1 MRMRRRDRGQAYV
14 VTLLFL
20 TGLLG
25 MAAMAVDVGSWYKAQ
40 RSLQA
45 AVDAAALAGVQAL
58 PEDEVEARSLAA
70 DYLTK
75 NGGGSATVNVT
86 TKTAKN
92 DTINVKAEREAP
104 GFFAKVVGID
114 SVDVHATA
122 TARASG
128 IGQAKYVAPVVVN
141 WQHPMLK
148 CECWGPSN
156 STTLDLDKLH
166 KPGSGNA
173 AGAFSLIDLRLNGG
187 GNAGASELADWML
200 NGMNAFMPLGDYDV
214 APSVNFNNSQFIDAM
229 AARLNTEVLFPVYK
243 KITGSGSGAKYE
255 IIGWV
260 GFVPTQ
266 FDANGNPGTITGYF
280 TQVTWQGIEATSGP
294 PTFGAKVVALVE

>member
-1 MRMRRRDRGQAYV
+1 MRTSTREHGQAYV

-20 TGLLG
+20 TALLG

-58 PEDEVEARSLAA
+58 PDDDVEAKSLAA

-75 NGGGSATVNVT
+75 NGGGSATVEVM
-86 TKTAKN
+86 TKTTQN
-92 DTINVKAEREAP
+92 DTIRVTGEREAP
-104 GFFAKVVGID
+104 GFFAKVIGID
-114 SVDVHATA
+114 AVDVHAKA

-128 IGQAKYVAPVVVN
+128 IAQAKYVAPVVVH

-148 CECWGPSN
+148 CECWGPTN
-156 STTLDLDKLH
+156 STTIQLDKLH

-173 AGAFSLIDLRLNGG
+173 AGSFALIDLRLGGG
-187 GNAGASELADWML
+187 GNVGASELAEWML
-200 NGMNAFMPLGDYDV
+200 DGLNAFMPLGDYDV
-214 APSVNFNNSQFIDAM
+214 APSVNFNNSQFIDAL
-229 AARLNTEVLFPVYK
+229 AARIDTEVLFPVYK

-260 GFVPTQ
+260 GFVPTS

-280 TQVTWQGIEATSGP
+280 TQVTWQGIQATNGA
-294 PTFGAKVVALVE
+294 PTFGAKIVALVE

>member
-1 MRMRRRDRGQAYV
+1 MRISGREHGQAYV

-45 AVDAAALAGVQAL
+45 AVDAAALAGAQAL
-58 PEDEVEARSLAA
+58 PEDEAKARSLAA

-75 NGGGSATVNVT
+75 NGGGTATMDV
-86 TKTAKN
+86 TKTTVDD
-92 DTINVKAEREAP
+92 DTIKVSAEREAP

-114 SVDVHATA
+114 TVDVHAKA
-122 TARASG
+122 TARAAG
-128 IGQAKYVAPVVVN
+128 IAQAKYVAPVVVN
-141 WQHPMLK
+141 WQHPMLQ
-148 CECWGPSN
+148 CECFGPGN
-156 STTLDLDKLH
+156 ETTIELDKLH

-173 AGAFSLIDLRLNGG
+173 AGSFALIDLRTDGNG
-187 GNAGASELADWML
+187 NVGASELADWML
-200 NGMNAFMPLGDYDV
+200 EGLNAFMPLGDYTA
-214 APSVNFNNSQFIDAM
+214 APSANFNNSQFQDAL
-229 AARLNTEVLFPVYK
+229 ADRTDTEVLFPIYK

-260 GFVPTQ
+260 GFVPTA
-266 FDANGNPGTITGYF
+266 FNTTGSSSTVTGYF
-280 TQVTWQGIEATSGP
+280 TQVTWQGIGATSGP
-294 PTFGAKVVALVE
+294 PTFGAKIVALVE